1 MPFLHRT
8 SAWPGRLCAAL
19 VALLALCACAP
30 LPRADAIPRQA
41 DGRPDLSGLWQALS
55 SAEWNLEPHAARQ
68 DAPAGVGVVVGNTI
82 PYTPEALQKRNA
94 NFAKRESADP
104 RLKCFWPGV
113 PRINYTP
120 LPFQIF
126 QSPKQLSFAYEYAHA
141 VRTIHAN
148 GTPHPKGPI
157 NWWLG
162 DSRGHWEGDTLVVDV
177 VHFTDQT
184 WLDRSGN
191 FHGEDLH
198 VVERYRLVDADHIAY
213 EATLDDPATYTRPW
227 TLQLLLYRIK
237 EKNVRLLENECYTFA
252 YEKFYP

>member
-1 MPFLHRT
+1 MLNFT
-8 SAWPGRLCAAL
+8 KVLCAAL
-19 VALLALCACAP
+19 FLGVSACAP
-30 LPRADAIPRQA
+30 LTSPQASLPRQP
-41 DGRPDLSGLWQALS
+41 DGRPDLSGLWQTLS
-55 SAEWNLEPHAARQ
+55 TAEWGLEPHAARK
-68 DAPAGVGVVVGNTI
+68 DAPAGLGVVDGDVI
-82 PYTPEALQKRNA
+82 PYQPSALLQRDKNYAQRA
-94 NFAKRESADP
+94 SADP
-104 RLKCFWPGV
+104 RTKCFWPGV

-126 QSPKQLSFAYEYAHA
+126 QAPQQITLAYEYAHA

-198 VVERYRLVDADHIAY
+198 VVERYRLLDRDHISY
-213 EATLDDPATYTRPW
+213 EATLDESTVYTRPW
-227 TLQLLLYRIK
+227 TIRLVLYRIK
-237 EKNVRLLENECYTFA
+237 ERNAQLLENECYTFD
-252 YEKFYP
+252 YEKYYP